1 MGFCFGMKEVVY
13 DWFGLNVWLF
23 HFINNIRSEFLDQVM
38 LLGTAL
44 GTYRL
49 VYYYFSALC
58 IIVLFVLVKKSKH
71 SLSRSDI
78 YFWLA
83 PIIVLVLSLYFD
95 GLFLKFLKPLLDM
108 PRPLL
113 ALPLGTVHVVG
124 IAEYHH
130 SFPSG
135 HSSFAMTMVAS
146 IWPILLR
153 WQKWI
158 AAIFVFWVGISRIS
172 LGAHF
177 PVDVVGGLL
186 TSLIVVLVVRSLI
199 VLIEKKFL
207 DNQTVIKI

>member
-1 MGFCFGMKEVVY
+1 MKGVVY

-23 HFINNIRSEFLDQVM
+23 HFINDIRSEFLDKVM

-44 GTYRL
+44 GTHNL
-49 VYYYFSALC
+49 VDYYVSALC
-58 IIVLFVLVKKSKH
+58 IIFLFILVKKSKY
-71 SLSRSDI
+71 SLSRYDI

-83 PIIVLVLSLYFD
+83 PLLVLGLSLFVD
-95 GLFLKFLKPLLDM
+95 GLFLKFLKPFLDF

-113 ALPLGTVHVVG
+113 ALPLGSVHVVG

-135 HSSFAMTMVAS
+135 HSSFAMVMVAS
-146 IWPILLR
+146 IWPVLLR
-153 WQKWI
+153 WQKWLG
-158 AAIFVFWVGISRIS
+158 AFFVLWVGISRIS

-177 PVDVVGGLL
+177 PADVVGGFI
-186 TSLIVVLVVRSLI
+186 TSLIIVLMIRKLL

-207 DNQTVIKI
+207 DNQAVIKI